1 MRYFLASSST
11 GKLPKMVRGTIL
23 NETVEDALNVSYQY
37 SINRPWEISFR
48 EVGNQNEIR
57 LRNIYTARE
66 TGGSCTNLLT
76 LNIYIYIYIYISM
89 WKYENLRSR
98 TYYVKAVMWS
108 SKYFLASSKQFCRG
122 NNIANISKN
131 SCLVLKISIR
141 FLRVVIWSSKYLL

>member
-76 LNIYIYIYIYISM
+76 LNIYIYIHIDVKI
-89 WKYENLRSR
+89 WKSTKQNLLCEGR
-98 TYYVKAVMWS
+98 YVELEIFLGFLQAV
-108 SKYFLASSKQFCRG
+108 L
-122 NNIANISKN
+122 
-131 SCLVLKISIR
+131 
-141 FLRVVIWSSKYLL
+141 